1 MRIYFMLFLCT
12 LMCACG
18 TTKKL
23 SKSAVKELGEE
34 IEISIPIKNEYLT
47 DSKNALRSVSNGI
60 SLDWNVAKNIA
71 TTNCRAEIAMKING
85 KIKAAMENYTKQY
98 SANTD
103 KLIEREIGQTFEQ
116 YAIVFTEANISNII
130 ELQNYSSRNSKTYEY
145 TYWVAMEIN
154 KDEVINEI
162 VKKFDKLPTKT
173 KEQIDYNRDK
183 FRNYLSNSIFNN

>member
-116 YAIVFTEANISNII
+116 YAIAFTEANISNII